1 MYYER
6 NVTIMYRIPY
16 GESNFEVIRK
26 DNYLYVDKTHFIR
39 DFENIKRLIYLRPR
53 RFGKSLFLSML
64 DSYYD
69 VAKADQFDELF
80 SGLSIYENPTK
91 NKNNYYILRF
101 NFSGVENVTRDSL
114 RTGFLDKV
122 KVGIKLFIGRYG
134 LDLKISESTIPAS
147 VLSKFISDFSM
158 LNLPHKIYILI
169 DEYDHFTNS
178 ILEGDGSE
186 FMEVLTRGGFV
197 RSFYEVIKE
206 KSELGII
213 DRFFITGVMSITL
226 DSMTSGFNIAT
237 NITTRKNY
245 ATMMGFTA
253 EEVKTILGLTFSDFA
268 EPARTLAF
276 DQKEQETIFDVFR
289 ENYNGYLFS
298 EDSDVKIFNSTLI
311 MYYLSYYFDE
321 QQPPRNLVDANL
333 NQSSAIIEKIIG
345 LKMPEENAKLIKN
358 VVEHHEIE
366 VVLEDFI
373 DINKKFDQND
383 MITMLFHLGVLT
395 LKPSDY
401 GTFLEIPNTIIKRI
415 YLQYLSELQQHQI
428 GYRVDTRH
436 QVVAFSEIGRT
447 GKVDRLTAIVS
458 EMLRHTSNQNAR
470 DIDEA
475 HIKLSYF
482 FLVYLASDFAPY
494 DEFPSGKGYA
504 DLYIQRATPSKA
516 KFEVF
521 IEFKYLSK
529 KDTTEAAVA
538 KKLQEGITQIES
550 YLTDKR
556 LANRPDLRKYVIVF
570 SGHEAVCMHEI

>member
-1 MYYER
+1 
-6 NVTIMYRIPY
+6 MYRIPY
-16 GESNFEVIRK
+16 GISNFERIR
-26 DNYLYVDKTHFIR
+26 NESYLYVDKTHFIKEIER
-39 DFENIKRLIYLRPR
+39 TAHLLYLRPR

-69 VAKADQFDELF
+69 VAKADQFDALF

-91 NKNNYYILRF
+91 NKNNYYVLRF

-114 RTGFLDKV
+114 RTGFLAKV
-122 KVGIKLFIGRYG
+122 KNGIKLFIGRYG
-134 LDLKISESTIPAS
+134 LNIKISESTTPAD
-147 VLSKFISDFSM
+147 VLSAFISDFSL

-178 ILEGDGSE
+178 ILEGDGSA
-186 FMEVLTRGGFV
+186 FLEVLTRGGFV

-206 KSELGII
+206 KSELGVIG
-213 DRFFITGVMSITL
+213 RFFITGVMSITL

-237 NITTRKNY
+237 NITTRKKY
-245 ATMMGFTA
+245 TTMMGFTA
-253 EEVKTILGLTFSDFA
+253 QEVKTVLGLTFSDFQD
-268 EPARTLAF
+268 PAHILTF
-276 DQKEQETIFDVFR
+276 STIEQETIFDVFR

-333 NQSSAIIEKIIG
+333 NQSSAIIAKIIG
-345 LKMPEENAKLIKN
+345 LKTPEENAKLVKN

-415 YLQYLSELQQHQI
+415 YLQYLSELQQQQI
-428 GYRVDTRH
+428 GYRVDTRE
-436 QVVAFSEIGRT
+436 QAVALSEIGRT
-447 GKVDRLTAIVS
+447 GKVDKLTAIVS

-482 FLVYLASDFAPY
+482 FLTYLASDFAPY
-494 DEFPSGKGYA
+494 DEFPAGKGYA
-504 DLYIQRATPSKA
+504 DLYIQRAMPSKA
-516 KFEVF
+516 RFEVF

-529 KDTTEAAVA
+529 KNTTEAAVA
-538 KKLQEGITQIES
+538 KKLQEGIAQIEG
-550 YLTDKR
+550 YLMDKR
-556 LANRPDLRKYVIVF
+556 LANRPDLKKYVIVF
-570 SGHEAVCMHEI
+570 SGHEAICVHEISK

>member
-1 MYYER
+1 MYQ
-6 NVTIMYRIPY
+6 IPY
-16 GESNFEVIRK
+16 GISNFERIRNE
-26 DNYLYVDKTHFIR
+26 NYLYVDKTPFIKEIER
-39 DFENIKRLIYLRPR
+39 KSHLIHLRPR

-69 VAKADQFDELF
+69 VAKADQFDALF
-80 SGLSIYENPTK
+80 GGLFIHANPTK
-91 NKNNYYILRF
+91 NKNNYYVLRF
-101 NFSGVENVTRDSL
+101 NFSGVENVTKDSL
-114 RTGFLDKV
+114 RTGFLAKV
-122 KVGIKLFIGRYG
+122 KNGIKLFIAHYG
-134 LDLKISESTIPAS
+134 LDLKISEMASPAD
-147 VLSKFISDFSM
+147 VLSAFISDFSI

-178 ILEGDGSE
+178 ILEGDGSA
-186 FMEVLTRGGFV
+186 FIEVLTRGGFV

-253 EEVKTILGLTFSDFA
+253 PEVKAVLGLTFSDFQ
-268 EPARTLAF
+268 ESGHTLIFNEA
-276 DQKEQETIFDVFR
+276 EQETIFNVFR

-298 EDSDVKIFNSTLI
+298 KKSDVKIFNSTLI
-311 MYYLSYYFDE
+311 MYYLSYYFEE
-321 QQPPRNLVDANL
+321 QESPENLVDANL
-333 NQSSAIIEKIIG
+333 NQSSAIIEKVIG
-345 LKMPEENAKLIKN
+345 LKSPQENAKLIKD
-358 VVEHHEIE
+358 VVTYHEIE
-366 VVLEDFI
+366 GVLEDFI
-373 DINKKFDQND
+373 DINKKFEQND
-383 MITMLFHLGVLT
+383 MLTMLFHLGILT

-436 QVVAFSEIGRT
+436 QIVALSEIGQT
-447 GKVDRLTAIVS
+447 GKVDKLTEIVS
-458 EMLRHTSNQNAR
+458 EMLRHTSNQNAL

-482 FLVYLASDFAPY
+482 FLTYLANDFAPY
-494 DEFPSGKGYA
+494 DEFPAGKGYA
-504 DLYIQRATPSKA
+504 DLYIQRAMPSKA

-529 KDTTEAAVA
+529 KNTTEEAVA
-538 KKLQEGITQIES
+538 KKLQEGITQIEG

-556 LANRPDLRKYVIVF
+556 LAKRPDLKKYVIVF
-570 SGHEAVCMHEI
+570 SGHEAVCIHEL